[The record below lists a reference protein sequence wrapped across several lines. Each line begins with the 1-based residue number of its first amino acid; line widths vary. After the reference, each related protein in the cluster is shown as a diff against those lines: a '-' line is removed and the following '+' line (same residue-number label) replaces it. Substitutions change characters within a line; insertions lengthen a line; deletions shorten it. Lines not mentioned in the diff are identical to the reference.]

1 MNMYGCLILPS
12 FALWHNHFL
21 PTHFLHTFPPFL
33 LSFIIISLHITILLH
48 IDHLRHPRSDVLPI
62 LLRILFPQCDRDLPS
77 TLPSD
82 GVDVDV
88 EFREALSTSSS
99 IANGL
104 GSPGSPSTDATLN
117 NSADDTT
124 GVAPADPMQVDEA
137 ISPNPEVSISDSI
150 SEHTSTTT
158 TTSNSDSTLT
168 LDAAAPGNVVVHFL
182 LFLIRQI
189 AS

>member
-1 MNMYGCLILPS
+1 MSLKSSTIPSSQTMNHHAIVIC
-12 FALWHNHFL
+12 H
-21 PTHFLHTFPPFL
+21 
-33 LSFIIISLHITILLH
+33 
-48 IDHLRHPRSDVLPI
+48 R
-62 LLRILFPQCDRDLPS
+62 
-77 TLPSD
+77 LPSD

-150 SEHTSTTT
+150 SEHTSTTP
-158 TTSNSDSTLT
+158 TTSADSTLT
-168 LDAAAPGNVVVHFL
+168 LDAAAPGPSEIIEPITEDDLFL
-182 LFLIRQI
+182 LTDLF
-189 AS
+189 